1 MSDRVLGYDVEF
13 QDQVDAWWFSAA
25 RRTYRATP
33 EGIVSPPDPF
43 DLTLIV
49 FVHGAE
55 DIALRAWKIATA
67 AYPDLPL
74 QRPLADDE
82 EYMP

>member
-1 MSDRVLGYDVEF
+1 MNDRVLGYDVEF

-25 RRTYRATP
+25 HQTRRAVP
-33 EGIVSPPDPF
+33 EGIVSPPDES
-43 DLTLIV
+43 DRILIV
-49 FVHGAE
+49 FVHGA
-55 DIALRAWKIATA
+55 DDVALRAWKIATA

-82 EYMP
+82 EY